1 MKKIFLC
8 QKAFTLAEIITSLI
22 VALVLM
28 SVAFPRYSQTVEKM
42 RVSEAEHTLLS
53 IFASQKRYFI
63 DHGAYA
69 TDLNQLDITV
79 TPSEYFNAPTAGLN
93 PIASVVRKG
102 GSYTLSITDETAKVS
117 CTPPGATCTGLGF

>member
-8 QKAFTLAEIITSLI
+8 QKAFTLTEIITALI

-28 SVAFPRYSQTVEKM
+28 SVAFPRYNQAVEKM

-53 IFASQKRYFI
+53 IFAGQKRYFI
-63 DHGAYA
+63 DHGSYA

-79 TPSEYFNAPTAGLN
+79 TLSEYFNTPTAGN

-117 CTPPGATCTGLGF
+117 CTPVGATCTGLGF